1 MRIGILGLEKL
12 IEVQRSTGTAI
23 LIPRINVFI
32 DFARKS
38 ADYHAFHETA
48 NKIINEALDEKI
60 TALEELCAGIIKKL
74 LEKYTHATRAEID
87 MEAEYVV
94 VRITPASGQKT
105 QEMYKILARA
115 ISEDGKI
122 RKMVGTEVTGMTSCP
137 CAQEGLLEYSK
148 KMLGK
153 KFSKEEVATILET
166 VPLASHNQ
174 RNVSKLLVEVP
185 ESYSVDVDELIQI
198 LENSMSSKIYEVLK
212 REDEVSVVL
221 KSHANPNFVEDIV
234 RKILVSVVHRYKNL
248 PDESIVFVRSES
260 FESIHQHNAIA
271 ERISSLRELRREVF
285 GLRFS
290 L

>member
-12 IEVQRSTGTAI
+12 VEVQRSTGTAI

-32 DFARKS
+32 DFTRKS

-48 NKIINEALDEKI
+48 NRIINEALGEKI
-60 TALEELCAGIIKKL
+60 TALEELCAEIIKKL
-74 LEKYTHATRAEID
+74 LEKYAHATRAEID

-94 VRITPASGQKT
+94 VRRTPASGQKT

-115 ISEDGKI
+115 TSENGEI
-122 RKMVGTEVTGMTSCP
+122 RKMVGAEVTGMTSCP

-153 KFSKEEVATILET
+153 KFSKKEVAAILKT
-166 VPLASHNQ
+166 MPLASHNQ
-174 RNVSKLLVEVP
+174 RNVSRLLIEVP
-185 ESYSVDVDELIQI
+185 ENYSVDVDTLIQI

-234 RKILVSVVHRYKNL
+234 RKILVNVAHKYKNL
-248 PDESIVFVRSES
+248 PNDSVVFVKSES

-285 GLRFS
+285 G
-290 L
+290 